1 MNEFNFGSRYQDKKG
16 NMYKLVGMSKPLKK
30 GEDILL
36 FAPINAG
43 SVGDVVYVNAKDA
56 DFEPASKYF

>member
-1 MNEFNFGSRYQDKKG
+1 MKNINFGSRYQDKAG
-16 NMYKLVGMSKPLKK
+16 NVYKLVGMSKPMKK

-56 DFEPASKYF
+56 DFEPVSKYF

>member
-16 NMYKLVGMSKPLKK
+16 NVYKLVGMSKPLKK

-36 FAPINAG
+36 FASINAG

-56 DFEPASKYF
+56 DFEPVSKFY

>member
-16 NMYKLVGMSKPLKK
+16 NVYKLVGMSKPLKK

-36 FAPINAG
+36 FAPIHAG
-43 SVGDVVYVNAKDA
+43 SVGDVVYVNVKDA
-56 DFEPASKYF
+56 DFEPVSKYF

>member
-1 MNEFNFGSRYQDKKG
+1 MKEFNFGSRYKDKAG
-16 NMYKLVGMSKPLKK
+16 NVYKLVGMSKPLKK

-56 DFEPASKYF
+56 DFEPVSKYF